1 MIVKNALRAV
11 LVIVTLSLAS
21 PLMAAKGF
29 KYTYVDFG
37 YQHTEGDPVNAD
49 FAMVDASFSTFE
61 YMALRAGVSRGRLDE
76 YSAAKSDPDM
86 TEFRFGA
93 IGHYPIVKKKLDMY
107 FGATYFYNSINATE
121 ISSIADSGVL
131 LDAGVRFQA
140 VKKKLELDAGVRR
153 RTGDEEDDFGVVGI
167 LLKIS
172 KKLSINVNAQANE
185 DVQKYFAGLRLD
197 M

>member
-29 KYTYVDFG
+29 AYTYVDFG

-49 FAMVDASFSTFE
+49 FAMIDGSFDTFE
-61 YMALRAGVSRGRLDE
+61 YMALRAGMLRGRLDE

-93 IGHYPIVKKKLDMY
+93 IGHLPVVKKKLDVY
-107 FGATYFYNSINATE
+107 FGATYFYNSINASE

-140 VKKKLELDAGVRR
+140 VKKRLELDAGLRR
-153 RTGDEEDDFGVVGI
+153 RTGDQEEDFGTAAI
-167 LLKIS
+167 ILKIT

-185 DVQKYFAGLRLD
+185 DIQKYFGGLRLD
-197 M
+197 L

>member
-29 KYTYVDFG
+29 AYTYVDFG

-49 FAMVDASFSTFE
+49 FAMIDGSFDTFE
-61 YMALRAGVSRGRLDE
+61 YMALRAGMLRGRLDE

-93 IGHYPIVKKKLDMY
+93 IGHLPVVKKKLDVY
-107 FGATYFYNSINATE
+107 FGATYFYNSINASE

-131 LDAGVRFQA
+131 LDAG
-140 VKKKLELDAGVRR
+140 LRR
-153 RTGDEEDDFGVVGI
+153 RTGDQEEDFGTAAI
-167 LLKIS
+167 ILKIT

-185 DVQKYFAGLRLD
+185 DIQKYFGGLRLD
-197 M
+197 L